1 MLGLET
7 DKKKN
12 YYRTIIILVVNL
24 FICLMLA
31 PHVTA
36 VDYPDSFTVAVLQEI
51 QENLYNDN
59 FSKALE
65 MSDSL
70 VALYPDNPSGYLFKS
85 ITVLMSIF
93 DTEDNSAA
101 DLFKEGI
108 DTVLVLATR
117 TIDSCS
123 ECSPRQYAWI
133 YLCRGHAKL
142 YRSLWEA
149 RFGSKMKAITQARA
163 AAGDYQQGLGVD
175 SSLHDLYFGLGLYH
189 YWKSAKAGFLRWL
202 HIVKDEKELGIQEL
216 RVASEKSLI
225 SRHAARSALI
235 WIWLDSKQYD
245 SVIVLAR
252 EMAEAYPAGK
262 SFLWPLA
269 QAYFE
274 QGDYQQAADVYKQL
288 WSRYFEKPGN
298 YYNLIECDYQLY
310 QCYEKLSDD
319 VRVQE
324 IANRVHEYGQQI
336 PMETRKRQQK
346 KLMFLI
352 RKASR

>member
-1 MLGLET
+1 MRSLGT
-7 DKKKN
+7 GKKKN
-12 YYRTIIILVVNL
+12 YSRKNMIFIISLFLTIFFSQHI
-24 FICLMLA
+24 
-31 PHVTA
+31 TA
-36 VDYPDSFTVAVLQEI
+36 ADFPDSQTIAILQEV

-59 FSKALE
+59 FSNALKL
-65 MSDSL
+65 SDSL
-70 VALYPDNPSGYLFKS
+70 VNLYSDNPSGYLFGA

-93 DTEDNSAA
+93 DSEDNTAA
-101 DLFKEGI
+101 DIFKHDI
-108 DTVLVLATR
+108 DTVLSLVTR
-117 TIDSCS
+117 TIDSCLD
-123 ECSPRQYAWI
+123 CSPRVHAWM
-133 YLCRGHAKL
+133 YLCSGHAKL

-163 AAGDYQQGLGVD
+163 AAGDYQRGLETD
-175 SSLHDLYFGLGLYH
+175 SSLYDLYFGLGLYH

-202 HIVKDEKELGIQEL
+202 HIIKNEKEQGIREL
-216 RVASEKSLI
+216 RLASEKSLI

-245 SVIVLAR
+245 SVIVLAQ
-252 EMAEAYPAGK
+252 EMAETYPEGK

-274 QGDYQQAADVYKQL
+274 RGDYQQAAEVYERL
-288 WSRYFEKPGN
+288 WERFIKEPGN

-310 QCYEKLSDD
+310 QCYRKLADD
-319 VRVQE
+319 TGAKK
-324 IANRVHEYGQQI
+324 IATRVHRYGQQI

-352 RKASR
+352 RNASR